1 MPQRKAS
8 HRVCPPI
15 HGLRLLNPPPVTPP
29 FIEAFCAETGAIT
42 FIMTKLII
50 QIPCL
55 NEAEVLPDTLAKLPR
70 IIPGIDAIEYLVIDD
85 GSQDD
90 TSGVARR
97 WGVHHVVRHRR
108 NRGLAEA
115 FRSGIDKCLA
125 EGADIIVNT
134 DADGQYEG
142 ADIAHIVAPVASGEA
157 DICIGDRS
165 VAGNAHFG
173 SGKRLLQRLGSYVVR
188 TLSATDITDAVS
200 GFRAMSRDAAQRIN
214 ITTDFSYTTDML
226 IQAGRKRLAITSVP
240 IRTHAATRPS
250 RLFKSIPRFI
260 QQTGVTILRAYTT
273 FNSLRVF
280 VGLGMLATVLGLYPI
295 GRFLWFFAT
304 GDGDGHIQSLVIGG
318 ALLTVG
324 VLVSTLGI
332 LADLIATNR
341 KLLEA
346 NMLKLRRIEEKLE
359 QQSDAAI
366 DAADGDDKTAAFVDA
381 PISRAG

>member
-1 MPQRKAS
+1 M
-8 HRVCPPI
+8 
-15 HGLRLLNPPPVTPP
+15 
-29 FIEAFCAETGAIT
+29 
-42 FIMTKLII
+42 KLII

-55 NEAEVLPDTLAKLPR
+55 NEAEVLPETLAKLPR
-70 IIPGIDAIEYLVIDD
+70 SIPGIDVIEYLIIDD
-85 GSQDD
+85 GSSDD
-90 TSGVARR
+90 TAGVARR
-97 WGVHHVVRHRR
+97 WGVHHIVRHRR

-142 ADIAHIVAPVASGEA
+142 ADIAHIVAPVVSGEA

-165 VAGNAHFG
+165 VGKNAHFG
-173 SGKRLLQRLGSYVVR
+173 PFKRVLQRFGSYVVR

-200 GFRAMSRDAAQRIN
+200 GFRAISRDAAQRIN

-250 RLFKSIPRFI
+250 RLFKSIPKFI

-280 VGLGMLATVLGLYPI
+280 VGLGVLATIIGLLPI
-295 GRFLWFFAT
+295 GRFLWFWAI
-304 GDGDGHIQSLVIGG
+304 GQGDGHIQSLVIGG

-324 VLVSTLGI
+324 VLVATLGI

-346 NMLKLRRIEEKLE
+346 NMLKLRRIEERL
-359 QQSDAAI
+359 DTLGAAK
-366 DAADGDDKTAAFVDA
+366 AEALAEPEFEPAQRKV
-381 PISRAG
+381 S